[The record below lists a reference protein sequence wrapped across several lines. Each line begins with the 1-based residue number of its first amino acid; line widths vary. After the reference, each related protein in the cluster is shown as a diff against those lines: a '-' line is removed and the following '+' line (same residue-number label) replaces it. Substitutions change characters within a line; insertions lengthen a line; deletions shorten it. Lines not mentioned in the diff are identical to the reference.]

1 MPLFVISSEYL
12 AKPLMNFWHTRHFCR
27 NLPFS
32 PKFAIFS
39 ICQFREI
46 ANCQYCWSALDV
58 TTAILVVENK
68 SICLLWEPNSI
79 FMLIIRE
86 KLYCIDPQHCRL
98 VSWLQTKNDYFV
110 VSFKIFATPLMNPNS
125 PISQNLSFSYN
136 PQLWTCLFCHLI
148 LIFAKPINSYQ
159 ICNFRKIAIC
169 QDATFCHVIWIFG
182 RSLDDFLA
190 YSPFLPKFPFFAPNL
205 PFSYNRRLSRFS
217 SLLL

>member
-1 MPLFVISSEYL
+1 
-12 AKPLMNFWHTRHFCR
+12 
-27 NLPFS
+27 
-32 PKFAIFS
+32 
-39 ICQFREI
+39 
-46 ANCQYCWSALDV
+46 
-58 TTAILVVENK
+58 
-68 SICLLWEPNSI
+68 
-79 FMLIIRE
+79 MLIIRE

-136 PQLWTCLFCHLI
+136 PQLSTCLFCHLI

-159 ICNFRKIAIC
+159 ICKFRKIAIC

-190 YSPFLPKFPFFAPNL
+190 YSPFLPKFPFFAQNL

-217 SLLL
+217 SLSPHLRFCKTFDGFLPFSWKLPAANRPLLLSHLNILPDLRWILGKFANFSKYVIFVRPTIIGMPLFSSSFK

>member
-1 MPLFVISSEYL
+1 M
-12 AKPLMNFWHTRHFCR
+12 
-27 NLPFS
+27 
-32 PKFAIFS
+32 
-39 ICQFREI
+39 
-46 ANCQYCWSALDV
+46 
-58 TTAILVVENK
+58 VENK

-125 PISQNLSFSYN
+125 PISKNLSFSYN
-136 PQLWTCLFCHLI
+136 PQLSTCLFCHLI

-205 PFSYNRRLSRFS
+205 PFSYNRRLSKFPSLLPHLRFCKPFDRFLPISPFS
-217 SLLL
+217 SICHSRENRQLPIGLFCSHLIFLPDVWWILNCQICQFRKMSFS